1 MAMPRLSYGDDP
13 SCKTK
18 HTDVVA
24 AVTFHDGV
32 EQPRQGAIH
41 EGRNGAVRGAVVTV
55 APDGQSYNIPG
66 ASLKLKGG
74 VHGAETSSNDGGE
87 YEFTNVSPGE
97 YMLK

>member
-1 MAMPRLSYGDDP
+1 MVMTRPARQNTLTSLLLSLFMMALSSP
-13 SCKTK
+13 VKAQSTK
-18 HTDVVA
+18 AET
-24 AVTFHDGV
+24 
-32 EQPRQGAIH
+32 
-41 EGRNGAVRGAVVTV
+41 GAVRGAVVTV